1 VTETPKT
8 AIALLKLDDFIVEA
22 RSVYAVF
29 VSMTTQELLDL
40 QAAHLVDQAVAT
52 TPESL
57 AFGAGRL
64 ALIAA
69 ALKAREKAH

>member
-1 VTETPKT
+1 MTDPPQ
-8 AIALLKLDDFIVEA
+8 APIALLRLEDYIADA
-22 RSVYAVF
+22 RSAYELFA
-29 VSMTTQELLDL
+29 SMATTELLAL
-40 QAAHLVDQAVAT
+40 QAAPLADQAVAT

-69 ALKAREKAH
+69 ALAAREKAH